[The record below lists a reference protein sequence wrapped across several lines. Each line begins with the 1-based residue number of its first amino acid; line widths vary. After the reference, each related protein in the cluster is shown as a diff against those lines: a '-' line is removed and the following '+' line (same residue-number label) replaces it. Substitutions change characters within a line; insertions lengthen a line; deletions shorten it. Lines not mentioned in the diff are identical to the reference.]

1 MHSDRDVSPP
11 TATHKLRQGGRFVV
25 SIEQEAGLAGV
36 VGGLTWRQGQ
46 SQVVVFWEEEAVV
59 ARFCTH

>member
-1 MHSDRDVSPP
+1 M
-11 TATHKLRQGGRFVV
+11 ATHKLRQGGRFVV

>member
-1 MHSDRDVSPP
+1 M
-11 TATHKLRQGGRFVV
+11 ATHKLRQGGRFVV
-25 SIEQEAGLAGV
+25 SIEQEAGLDGV